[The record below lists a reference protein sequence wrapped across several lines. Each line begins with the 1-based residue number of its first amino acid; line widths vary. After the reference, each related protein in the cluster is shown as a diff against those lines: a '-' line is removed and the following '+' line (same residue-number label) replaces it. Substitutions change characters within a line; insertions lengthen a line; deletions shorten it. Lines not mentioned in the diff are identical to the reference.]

1 MTELSALVIL
11 RPAAGGVLGQNEP
24 TTSEN
29 VEQAL
34 PAPEAVDLARQYF
47 RAQGLD
53 VAEAFGP
60 SFSISASRERLEQ
73 LLGMELSDDVLAK
86 GAEVQPDFLPP
97 ELAAVVQAVVFTPP
111 PDFGPTDF
119 R

>member
-1 MTELSALVIL
+1 MSDLSALVVL
-11 RPAAGGVLGQNEP
+11 RTAAGGELGRDQP
-24 TTSEN
+24 ITSEN
-29 VEQAL
+29 VAEAL
-34 PAPEAVDLARQYF
+34 PAPGAVDLARQYF
-47 RAQGLD
+47 QAQGLD
-53 VAEAFGP
+53 VTVAYGP

-73 LLGMELSDDVLAK
+73 LLGVELSDDVLAK

>member
-1 MTELSALVIL
+1 VKLSAQVVL
-11 RPAAGGVLGQNEP
+11 RPAGGGVLGQNEP

-34 PAPEAVDLARQYF
+34 PAPEAVDQARAYF
-47 RAQGLD
+47 QAQGLE

-60 SFSISASRERLEQ
+60 SFAISGSRERLEG
-73 LLGMELSDDVLAK
+73 LFGIRLSDDLLAK
-86 GAEVQPDFLPP
+86 GAELQLDVLPP